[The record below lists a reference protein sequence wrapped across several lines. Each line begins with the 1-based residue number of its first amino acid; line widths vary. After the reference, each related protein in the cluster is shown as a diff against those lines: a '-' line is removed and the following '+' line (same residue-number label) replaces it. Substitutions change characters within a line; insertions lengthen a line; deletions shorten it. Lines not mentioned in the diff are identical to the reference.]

1 MLIAGA
7 VTENEGHALML
18 AAEQA
23 RQLLVRA
30 GAREWKIDCELTG
43 SLHFEADRQPAI
55 CIVSLLREVDSD
67 PLDQVRIRL
76 MDQLGK
82 LDARQTAVY
91 LCTVFRACENDAPL
105 LERIRRLN
113 LLAADLSHH
122 LDIGVIDFDR
132 QFADFGAR
140 PLQTSYRL
148 EGGTTREIAAYTILK
163 TLLASGAFDNHVDD
177 ETIEKA
183 RAMYDRAHKANVVT
197 S

>member
-1 MLIAGA
+1 MLIAGI

-23 RQLLVRA
+23 RQLFVRS
-30 GAREWKIDCELTG
+30 GAREWKIDCELT
-43 SLHFEADRQPAI
+43 SNLHFEADRQPAI

-67 PLDQVRIRL
+67 PMDRVRMRLTDQ
-76 MDQLGK
+76 MGK
-82 LDARQTAVY
+82 FDRRRTAVY
-91 LCTVFRACENDAPL
+91 LCTIFRACENDAPL

-113 LLAADLSHH
+113 LMAANLSHD

-132 QFADFGAR
+132 QFADIGAR
-140 PLQTSYRL
+140 TLQTSYRL

-163 TLLASGAFDNHVDD
+163 TLLASGAFDGHVDD

-183 RAMYDRAHKANVVT
+183 RAMYDRASKANAVT
-197 S
+197 A